1 MASKKVLAIRRKSSR
16 KSKQAPTPLSLE
28 EITLFERLP
37 VLTIEQIARVL
48 QKTVAQVHEMS
59 RARAGRPL
67 PVFRSGRTIVS
78 TWLKIQQWIDEG
90 FEQRKAA

>member
-1 MASKKVLAIRRKSSR
+1 MKRKVSAIRRKSRTSLN
-16 KSKQAPTPLSLE
+16 QIPAPLSLG

-59 RARAGRPL
+59 RARAARPL
-67 PVFRSGRTIVS
+67 PVFRSGRSIVS
-78 TWLKIQQWIDEG
+78 TWIKIQAWIDEG
-90 FEQRKAA
+90 FAERKAA